1 MGFLIYYRRNIIKP
15 LDINALARL
24 IMYSAKQNPNIQG
37 DT

>member
-1 MGFLIYYRRNIIKP
+1 MGFLIYYRRKFDNP

-24 IMYSAKQNPNIQG
+24 IMYSAKQNLNIQG